1 MAKSTS
7 AEKEFGEPMYFDLG
21 DNGGEVVFRTFN
33 GVHEWATAEYESWR
47 DTFQVLSQTTGVSP
61 LISTLSTKLGG
72 ILSPML
78 DSENLELSESREI
91 YREKIDRT
99 MKLFEDG
106 RRLTKEHPRRQAMT
120 KLLSDAPFIILG
132 EVTAMLD
139 GDPYTFLSQ
148 INQTFQSH
156 FLAGF
161 VAAKRA
167 DNTYFDEAKKL
178 KQSLDASKNEL
189 VTAREDI
196 KFVGKSAKD
205 LNERVEEAKQR
216 QDRVTQDYIKQ
227 LEQLRA
233 SYVGEK
239 QLAEPSLHWGSFPY
253 FSVSEPLSGL
263 ETYEYGLLNT
273 VFRRQYSN

>member
-99 MKLFEDG
+99 MKLF
-106 RRLTKEHPRRQAMT
+106 
-120 KLLSDAPFIILG
+120 
-132 EVTAMLD
+132 
-139 GDPYTFLSQ
+139 
-148 INQTFQSH
+148 
-156 FLAGF
+156 
-161 VAAKRA
+161 
-167 DNTYFDEAKKL
+167 
-178 KQSLDASKNEL
+178 
-189 VTAREDI
+189 
-196 KFVGKSAKD
+196 
-205 LNERVEEAKQR
+205 
-216 QDRVTQDYIKQ
+216 
-227 LEQLRA
+227 
-233 SYVGEK
+233 
-239 QLAEPSLHWGSFPY
+239 
-253 FSVSEPLSGL
+253 
-263 ETYEYGLLNT
+263 
-273 VFRRQYSN
+273 